1 MFQSSDYNSRFT
13 SSGGAKSQASLQRT
27 IAVAAGID
35 AFYSDKSITEI
46 KNSFKDKNIAPV
58 ILDATRNKTVKGALA
73 YALMYAIKYDE
84 DSLTSVKEGG
94 LIRGIFESLKGLYSD
109 ENPMEN
115 YKALVK
121 ATTSWLNDRN
131 QWTSNLRGREDLR
144 RALYTT
150 MKLAQRTMASLYILE
165 RSAATMAG
173 CNISLIEK
181 EISGILESVE
191 KIEAAPAEKIKD
203 AAIEAHD
210 EEPESD
216 TEPVSDMSVRSRHS
230 RNHGETTVTVE
241 ALSANPIRDDELD
254 ADESDDEE
262 LDVMPMATTK
272 KMPEAVP
279 VSVVSGDSLATSAK
293 SKRTKARSRFGDSES
308 EQRDDGATQTSL
320 VQTPTT
326 TSTRSS
332 GGTKYFRTAPKHQV
346 HIISPLDA
354 ETLSTQ
360 TSIVA
365 SARKTQP
372 ARLSPTYLG
381 EIKTE
386 LTKELR
392 LALEK
397 LISFKNAL
405 ELVVKKNG
413 GTNSSEILPIAEPNI
428 PKKNLTDI
436 EIAIAKISSIKK
448 ELEDPEQNLDG
459 KFGSWSSFFDD
470 FKKLDKARED
480 VVKIINESVLTK
492 TQSLHTRTWA
502 EFFKNILE
510 NIVSGGSRSIKS
522 DETKMEQSR
531 QSTILSMQEIKSKL
545 KEIKLT
551 AQKPAQEKGS
561 EENTALPPRTR

>member
-35 AFYSDKSITEI
+35 EFYSDKSITEI

-150 MKLAQRTMASLYILE
+150 MKLAQRTMASLNVLE
-165 RSAATMAG
+165 RTAATLAG

-308 EQRDDGATQTSL
+308 EQRDDGA
-320 VQTPTT
+320 
-326 TSTRSS
+326 
-332 GGTKYFRTAPKHQV
+332 
-346 HIISPLDA
+346 
-354 ETLSTQ
+354 TQ